1 MNNFIKIYEEHLKIE
16 QDKLIKIFEEILP
29 MEQKRDLIQKNIEAL
44 EHLIKSN
51 KVLVGS
57 ESILQIGRFVDK
69 SASEAYKELAKEDFR
84 EKGFREREIRELVSK
99 EGLRIKG
106 KPIARPYS
114 RTIIRDLLDNEFLER
129 VDRGLFRFK
138 KDGEIRKIRFS
149 VNDHLESMNNKTGEN
164 LFRPSPE

>member
-84 EKGFREREIRELVSK
+84 EKGLGKEKLENLSVKKVYELRASPLQ
-99 EGLRIKG
+99 G
-106 KPIARPYS
+106 PIAELSYVICLITNS
-114 RTIIRDLLDNEFLER
+114 
-129 VDRGLFRFK
+129 
-138 KDGEIRKIRFS
+138 
-149 VNDHLESMNNKTGEN
+149 
-164 LFRPSPE
+164 